1 MPQDKSS
8 IIGKF
13 RQNLS
18 TLRGYCPIN
27 IFVYAISYPFARRYF
42 MEKIKFSK
50 YDALDIV
57 RSALF
62 AIILSILLVMAFAII
77 AKFAN
82 IAENVIEPVNIAI
95 KILSVAAGCLIGVRH
110 DSKGL
115 IKGIVI
121 GLLYSGL
128 TYLIFAT
135 VCGDFTQNPMT
146 VYDIIACIVAG
157 VLSGILAVNVKRKK
171 A

>member
-1 MPQDKSS
+1 
-8 IIGKF
+8 
-13 RQNLS
+13 
-18 TLRGYCPIN
+18 
-27 IFVYAISYPFARRYF
+27 
-42 MEKIKFSK
+42 MEKIGFSK

-62 AIILSILLVMAFAII
+62 AIILSILLVTAFAIV

-110 DSKGL
+110 DNGGL
-115 IKGIVI
+115 IKGIAV
-121 GLLYSGL
+121 GLLYAGL

-146 VYDIIACIVAG
+146 VYDALACIVAG
-157 VLSGILAVNVKRKK
+157 ILSGILSVNVKKKK

>member
-1 MPQDKSS
+1 
-8 IIGKF
+8 
-13 RQNLS
+13 
-18 TLRGYCPIN
+18 
-27 IFVYAISYPFARRYF
+27 
-42 MEKIKFSK
+42 MEKVKFSK

-62 AIILSILLVMAFAII
+62 AIILSILLVMAFAVI

-82 IAENVIEPVNIAI
+82 VSENVIVPVNIAI

-115 IKGIVI
+115 IKGLVI
-121 GLLYSGL
+121 GLLYAGL
-128 TYLIFAT
+128 TYLVFAA
-135 VCGDFTQNPMT
+135 VGGDFTQNPMS
-146 VYDIIACIVAG
+146 VYDILACIAAG

>member
-1 MPQDKSS
+1 
-8 IIGKF
+8 
-13 RQNLS
+13 
-18 TLRGYCPIN
+18 
-27 IFVYAISYPFARRYF
+27 
-42 MEKIKFSK
+42 MEKVKFSK

-62 AIILSILLVMAFAII
+62 AIILSILLVMAFAVI

-82 IAENVIEPVNIAI
+82 VSENVIVPVNIAI

-115 IKGIVI
+115 IKGLVI
-121 GLLYSGL
+121 GLLYAGL
-128 TYLIFAT
+128 TYLVFAA
-135 VCGDFTQNPMT
+135 VGGDFTQNPMT
-146 VYDIIACIVAG
+146 VYDILACIAAG
-157 VLSGILAVNVKRKK
+157 VLSGILTVNVKRKK

>member
-1 MPQDKSS
+1 
-8 IIGKF
+8 
-13 RQNLS
+13 
-18 TLRGYCPIN
+18 
-27 IFVYAISYPFARRYF
+27 
-42 MEKIKFSK
+42 MEKVKFSK

-62 AIILSILLVMAFAII
+62 AIILSILLVMAFAVI

-82 IAENVIEPVNIAI
+82 VSENVIVPVNIAI

-115 IKGIVI
+115 IKGLVI
-121 GLLYSGL
+121 GLLYAGL
-128 TYLIFAT
+128 TYLVFAA
-135 VCGDFTQNPMT
+135 VGGDFTQNPMT
-146 VYDIIACIVAG
+146 VYDILACIAAG

>member
-1 MPQDKSS
+1 
-8 IIGKF
+8 
-13 RQNLS
+13 
-18 TLRGYCPIN
+18 
-27 IFVYAISYPFARRYF
+27 
-42 MEKIKFSK
+42 MEKVKFSK

-62 AIILSILLVMAFAII
+62 AIILSILLVMLFAII

-82 IAENVIEPVNIAI
+82 ISEEIIEPVNIAI

-115 IKGIVI
+115 VKGIVV
-121 GLLYSGL
+121 GLIYAGL

-135 VCGDFTQNPMT
+135 VCGDFTSSPMT
-146 VYDIIACIVAG
+146 VYDALACLVAG
-157 VLSGILAVNVKRKK
+157 ILSGILAVNVKRKK
-171 A
+171 VR

>member
-1 MPQDKSS
+1 
-8 IIGKF
+8 
-13 RQNLS
+13 
-18 TLRGYCPIN
+18 
-27 IFVYAISYPFARRYF
+27 
-42 MEKIKFSK
+42 MEKVKFSK

-62 AIILSILLVMAFAII
+62 AIILSIMLVMAFAVI

-82 IAENVIEPVNIAI
+82 VSENVIVPVNIAI

-115 IKGIVI
+115 IKGLVI
-121 GLLYSGL
+121 GLLYAGL
-128 TYLIFAT
+128 TYLVFAA
-135 VCGDFTQNPMT
+135 VGGDFTQNPMT
-146 VYDIIACIVAG
+146 VYDILACIAAG

>member
-1 MPQDKSS
+1 
-8 IIGKF
+8 
-13 RQNLS
+13 
-18 TLRGYCPIN
+18 
-27 IFVYAISYPFARRYF
+27 
-42 MEKIKFSK
+42 MEKVKFSK

-62 AIILSILLVMAFAII
+62 AIILSILLVMAFAVI

-82 IAENVIEPVNIAI
+82 VSENVIVPVNIAI

-121 GLLYSGL
+121 GLLYAGL
-128 TYLIFAT
+128 TYLVFAA
-135 VCGDFTQNPMT
+135 VGGDFTQNPMT
-146 VYDIIACIVAG
+146 VYDILACIAAG

>member
-1 MPQDKSS
+1 MQ
-8 IIGKF
+8 
-13 RQNLS
+13 
-18 TLRGYCPIN
+18 
-27 IFVYAISYPFARRYF
+27 
-42 MEKIKFSK
+42 KIRFSK
-50 YDALDIV
+50 YDALDII

-62 AIILSILLVMAFAII
+62 AVILSILLVTAFAVI

-95 KILSVAAGCLIGVRH
+95 KILSVTAGCLIGVRH
-110 DSKGL
+110 DNGGL
-115 IKGIVI
+115 IKGIVV
-121 GLLYSGL
+121 GLLYAGL

-146 VYDIIACIVAG
+146 VYDALACIVAG
-157 VLSGILAVNVKRKK
+157 ILSGILAVNVKKKK